1 MNNTANLAHK
11 KYGVV
16 NIETGE
22 VEKHIIGLE
31 TNDDKKNTTFNG
43 FYNQQ
48 FKTGIRFVMDLKL
61 NGSERIVLDYLT
73 LSIEKDTGKVD
84 FSPSR
89 MVKDLGFSRQYFTK
103 IKSKFIKLNLI
114 YKNEGDTYINPNLFW
129 RGDAEICAKTKQS
142 KPFLRL
148 VK

>member
-1 MNNTANLAHK
+1 MNNAAISTHK
-11 KYGVV
+11 KFGVI

-31 TNDDKKNTTFNG
+31 ANDDKKNTTFNG

-48 FKTGIRFVMDLKL
+48 FRSGIKFIMNLKL
-61 NGSERIVLDYLT
+61 NGSERVVLDYLT

-84 FSPSR
+84 FSPSQ
-89 MVKDLGFSRQYFTK
+89 MVKELGFSRQYFTK
-103 IKSKFIKLNLI
+103 IKAKFIKLNLI
-114 YKNEGDTYINPNLFW
+114 YKSEGNTYINPNLFW